1 MTTAIARFDLTMDAD
16 DKDVLSRASAL
27 VGMTMAAFVRS
38 AAKAKA
44 RELLDKEARL
54 TMSTSDFAAFT
65 TALNGGFQP
74 NPALQNALQQA
85 AKVKRA

>member
-1 MTTAIARFDLTMDAD
+1 
-16 DKDVLSRASAL
+16 
-27 VGMTMAAFVRS
+27 VRS
-38 AAKAKA
+38 AAKEKAK
-44 RELLDKEARL
+44 ELLDKEARL